1 MARPTKWSKEIEE
14 QAYDYIRDYGN
25 HGHMIPSIEGL
36 AIVLDLH
43 RDTLYDWAKHKDKKF
58 SDILGKLLQMQQ
70 QFCLNATFLR
80 FNLYHLAMQD
90 YKLTAITM
98 VKYYGLI
105 SKVRTS
111 IYLPD
116 FCSMSDDEV
125 LSS

>member
-1 MARPTKWSKEIEE
+1 MARPTKLSKEIEE

-70 QFCLNATFLR
+70 QKLIDGGLSNK
-80 FNLYHLAMQD
+80 FNS
-90 YKLTAITM
+90 AITKLVLGKHGFHDKM
-98 VKYYGLI
+98 EQDITSSDESMKPTVIKLVG
-105 SKVRTS
+105 KVN
-111 IYLPD
+111 
-116 FCSMSDDEV
+116 E
-125 LSS
+125 

>member
-70 QFCLNATFLR
+70 QKLIDGGLSNK
-80 FNLYHLAMQD
+80 FNS
-90 YKLTAITM
+90 AITKLVLGKHGFHDKM
-98 VKYYGLI
+98 EQDITSSDESMKPTVIKLVG
-105 SKVRTS
+105 KVN
-111 IYLPD
+111 
-116 FCSMSDDEV
+116 E
-125 LSS
+125 

>member
-70 QFCLNATFLR
+70 QKLIDGGLSNK
-80 FNLYHLAMQD
+80 FNS
-90 YKLTAITM
+90 AIT
-98 VKYYGLI
+98 KL
-105 SKVRTS
+105 
-111 IYLPD
+111 
-116 FCSMSDDEV
+116 V
-125 LSS
+125 LGKHGYHEKMDQDITTKGEAMPTTIELVAKK